1 MVIVTGQAHWE
12 DRRLGCMTETSE
24 LAILFSSGDRFQQ
37 CVHGDMGSDKA
48 SGVGLMMVTRDKV
61 VGE

>member
-1 MVIVTGQAHWE
+1 MIVTGQAHWE

-37 CVHGDMGSDKA
+37 CGHGDM
-48 SGVGLMMVTRDKV
+48 GVGLMMVTRDKV